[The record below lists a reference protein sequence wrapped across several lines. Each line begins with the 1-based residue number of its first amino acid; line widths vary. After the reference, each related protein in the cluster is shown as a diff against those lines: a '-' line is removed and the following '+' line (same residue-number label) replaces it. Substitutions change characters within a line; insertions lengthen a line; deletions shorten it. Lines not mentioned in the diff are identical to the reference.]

1 MTKRKTLRLKNDL
14 VFKEFFGR
22 RENEEYLKDFL
33 SALLKRKINRI
44 QIQKDFSMSKE
55 NVTRRNGILDIRAV
69 VDDKKIINIE
79 MQVSQKEDFLIR
91 AEYYASKLTSS
102 ELKVGEAYEK
112 IKPVIVVAILNY
124 NFFEF
129 EEYVSEIVS
138 VFKSH
143 KECEIKTMHKY
154 YFIELPKYRKSK
166 NAKTLESKLDQ
177 WLTFIDGEDKKG
189 EEVAMSKNAVI
200 KEAQEELDYLT
211 GDEKIA
217 RLEELREKEVK
228 DRMAIEKYGIKI
240 GEERGIKIGIKK
252 GVIEGRKLE
261 QIESKKRI
269 AKRMKELKIDTMLI
283 LNSTG
288 LSISQIKKL

>member
-1 MTKRKTLRLKNDL
+1 
-14 VFKEFFGR
+14 
-22 RENEEYLKDFL
+22 
-33 SALLKRKINRI
+33 
-44 QIQKDFSMSKE
+44 MSKE

-79 MQVSQKEDFLIR
+79 MQVSQKEDFLIM
-91 AEYYASKLTSS
+91 AEYYASKLTSL
-102 ELKVGEAYEK
+102 ELKVGKVYEK

-143 KECEIKTMHKY
+143 KEYEIKTMHKY

-166 NAKTLESKLDQ
+166 DAKTLESKFDQ
-177 WLTFIDGEDKKG
+177 WLTFIDREDKNG
-189 EEVAMSKNAVI
+189 EEIAMSKNAVI

-228 DRMAIEKYGIKI
+228 DRMAIEKYGIKN

-261 QIESKKRI
+261 QVESQKKNSQKDERTKNRYNVNI
-269 AKRMKELKIDTMLI
+269 KFNWTQYQSDKKI
-283 LNSTG
+283 
-288 LSISQIKKL
+288 

>member
-1 MTKRKTLRLKNDL
+1 MTKRKTLSLKNDL

-22 RENEEYLKDFL
+22 RGNEEYLKDFL

-44 QIQKDFSMSKE
+44 QIQKDFSMSRE
-55 NVTRRNGILDIRAV
+55 NVTRRNGILD
-69 VDDKKIINIE
+69 
-79 MQVSQKEDFLIR
+79 IR

-112 IKPVIVVAILNY
+112 KKTVIVVAILNY

-143 KECEIKTMHKY
+143 KECEIETMHKY

-189 EEVAMSKNAVI
+189 EEVAMAKNAVI
-200 KEAQEELDYLT
+200 KKAQEELDYLT
-211 GDEKIA
+211 GDEEIA

-228 DRMAIEKYGIKI
+228 DRMAIEKYGIKV
-240 GEERGIKIGIKK
+240 GEERGIKIGMKIGMSK

-261 QIESKKRI
+261 QIESQKRI

-283 LNSTG
+283 SSSTG

>member
-1 MTKRKTLRLKNDL
+1 MTKRKTLSLKNDL

-22 RENEEYLKDFL
+22 RGNEEYLKDFL

-44 QIQKDFSMSKE
+44 QIQKDFSMSRE

-79 MQVSQKEDFLIR
+79 MQVSHKEDFLIR

-143 KECEIKTMHKY
+143 KECEIETMHKY

-189 EEVAMSKNAVI
+189 EEVAMAKNAVI
-200 KEAQEELDYLT
+200 KKAQEELDYLT
-211 GDEKIA
+211 GDEEIA

-261 QIESKKRI
+261 QIESQKRI

-283 LNSTG
+283 SNSTG

>member
-1 MTKRKTLRLKNDL
+1 
-14 VFKEFFGR
+14 
-22 RENEEYLKDFL
+22 
-33 SALLKRKINRI
+33 
-44 QIQKDFSMSKE
+44 
-55 NVTRRNGILDIRAV
+55 
-69 VDDKKIINIE
+69 

-143 KECEIKTMHKY
+143 KECEIETMHKY

-189 EEVAMSKNAVI
+189 EEVAMAKNAVI
-200 KEAQEELDYLT
+200 KKAQEELDYLT
-211 GDEKIA
+211 GDEEIA

-261 QIESKKRI
+261 QIESQKRI

-283 LNSTG
+283 SNSTG